1 MSGRTKGLPE
11 HVGIIMDGNGRW
23 ARRRA
28 LPRTFGHQEG
38 VKALKR
44 AVRYAAQRGI
54 SILTVYAF
62 STENW
67 NRPREEVEFLLGLI
81 HRTFLQ
87 EIEELRE
94 EGVRVVLVWGQD
106 QPFA

>member
-1 MSGRTKGLPE
+1 LSGRTKGLPE

-54 SILTVYAF
+54 SSSP
-62 STENW
+62 ST
-67 NRPREEVEFLLGLI
+67 LS
-81 HRTFLQ
+81 
-87 EIEELRE
+87 
-94 EGVRVVLVWGQD
+94 VRKTGTGPGKRWSSSWV
-106 QPFA
+106 

>member
-1 MSGRTKGLPE
+1 M
-11 HVGIIMDGNGRW
+11 
-23 ARRRA
+23 
-28 LPRTFGHQEG
+28 
-38 VKALKR
+38 
-44 AVRYAAQRGI
+44 RYAAQRGI

-94 EGVRVVLVWGQD
+94 EGVRVVLVGTGPTFRLTSKD
-106 QPFA
+106 LEARRGAHRRQPPPDSQRGL

>member
-1 MSGRTKGLPE
+1 MHLSGRTKGLPE

-28 LPRTFGHQEG
+28 LPRTFGQQEG
-38 VKALKR
+38 GKALKR
-44 AVRYAAQRGI
+44 AGRYAAQRGI

-67 NRPREEVEFLLGLI
+67 TRPRAEVECRLARM
-81 HRTFLQ
+81 HTTCVMA
-87 EIEELRE
+87 IEPVPE
-94 EGVRVVLVWGQD
+94 EGVRAV
-106 QPFA
+106 